1 MKKNKVLIL
10 LVSILAITIGFE
22 ILDVIM
28 YSITGIVQ
36 NSSLAAIITA
46 GIASVMIFEKKEGVK

>member
-10 LVSILAITIGFE
+10 LMSVLAITIGFE

-28 YSITGIVQ
+28 YSITGNVQ

-46 GIASVMIFEKKEGVK
+46 GIVSAMIFEKKESA